1 VRDENQVE
9 KVTEKTRQRVGGK
22 VGTTQSFFHLTEK
35 KLRLFRFRL
44 TVRKS
49 LAHVITHHIFC
60 FFFLKENKGQV

>member
-35 KLRLFRFRL
+35 KLRLFLF
-44 TVRKS
+44 
-49 LAHVITHHIFC
+49 I
-60 FFFLKENKGQV
+60 

>member
-35 KLRLFRFRL
+35 KLRLFRSFDSS
-44 TVRKS
+44 K
-49 LAHVITHHIFC
+49 VIGTCYHTSYFL
-60 FFFLKENKGQV
+60 FLFLKENKGQV

>member
-35 KLRLFRFRL
+35 KLRLFRHL

-49 LAHVITHHIFC
+49 LALLSHIIFLFL
-60 FFFLKENKGQV
+60 FFSENKGQV

>member
-35 KLRLFRFRL
+35 KVASVPVHL

-60 FFFLKENKGQV
+60 FFF